1 MIAGEA
7 GEEETDG
14 FAGLASKS
22 VIALCLVF
30 VQFLHHDPGNNQHW
44 LTHPCRGEGRR
55 REGEGEKERKGER
68 KDGEKGGRERED
80 GRDGRVKKGT
90 RVQTDTWT
98 PNSHQI
104 REAFTG
110 LLTS

>member
-30 VQFLHHDPGNNQHW
+30 VQFLHHYPGNNQHW
-44 LTHPCRGEGRR
+44 LTHPCRGKGKG
-55 REGEGEKERKGER
+55 REGEGEKEREGE
-68 KDGEKGGRERED
+68 KKGGR
-80 GRDGRVKKGT
+80 VKGGEWGT
-90 RVQTDTWT
+90 RLQTDTLT
-98 PNSHQI
+98 LISHQI
-104 REAFTG
+104 REALTG